1 MGLWSG
7 RLAFALSAMAVLS
20 SAGCMQ
26 ERPAINRVQP
36 NFVDKNDFIPVEYA
50 ELTTTGH
57 TPSELTPRMLAREP
71 VFYTQTTI
79 IAKPTHGG
87 FTGMTQYSAADKIRW
102 EVTENFLLARQA
114 WEYVHGAPIGVDGIA
129 RNVQNS
135 GDVVAA
141 YRIESHFDI
150 RREYNTT
157 TGEEMNV
164 IEENSSDRPWFQRR
178 YMRIDWS

>member
-1 MGLWSG
+1 MGLRSG

-50 ELTTTGH
+50 ALTTTGQ
-57 TPSELTPRMLAREP
+57 TPEELTPRMLAREP

-87 FTGMTQYSAADKIRW
+87 FTGMTQYTAADKIRW

-114 WEYVHGAPIGVDGIA
+114 WEYVHGAPIGADGIG

-135 GDVVAA
+135 GNVIAA

-150 RREYNTT
+150 RRDYTPT
-157 TGEEMNV
+157 TG
-164 IEENSSDRPWFQRR
+164 
-178 YMRIDWS
+178 